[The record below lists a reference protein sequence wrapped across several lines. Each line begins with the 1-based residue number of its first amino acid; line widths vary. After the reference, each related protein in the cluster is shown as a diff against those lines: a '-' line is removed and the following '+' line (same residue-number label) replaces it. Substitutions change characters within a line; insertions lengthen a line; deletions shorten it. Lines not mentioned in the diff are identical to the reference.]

1 MNRFNSLKN
10 VQQFNVQISKT
21 NKKVKEKKTLSLQLY
36 EKLTK
41 YFEKVK
47 SMQK

>member
-21 NKKVKEKKTLSLQLY
+21 NKKVKEKKHSVY
-36 EKLTK
+36 NFMKN
-41 YFEKVK
+41 
-47 SMQK
+47 